1 MRIITQFAFNNVMRN
16 KKHNSAHN
24 TWFKRIQNNLTEVR
38 NEIDYVFQ
46 YGKLSQKVKLLL
58 GKF

>member
-1 MRIITQFAFNNVMRN
+1 MKKIQFAFNNEKR
-16 KKHNSAHN
+16 KKKYNATHN
-24 TWFKRIQNNLTEVR
+24 TWFSRIQNNPTEIR

>member
-1 MRIITQFAFNNVMRN
+1 MVQFAFNNVMRN
-16 KKHNSAHN
+16 KKYNATHNA
-24 TWFKRIQNNLTEVR
+24 WFSRIQNDPTEIR

>member
-1 MRIITQFAFNNVMRN
+1 MRIIAQFAFNNVMRN
-16 KKHNSAHN
+16 KKCNATRN
-24 TWFKRIQNNLTEVR
+24 AWFNRIQNNPSEIR

-46 YGKLSQKVKLLL
+46 YSKLPQKIKLLL

>member
-16 KKHNSAHN
+16 KKYNAAHN

-46 YGKLSQKVKLLL
+46 YGELSQKVKLLL

>member
-1 MRIITQFAFNNVMRN
+1 MVQFAFNSVMRN
-16 KKHNSAHN
+16 KKYNATHNA
-24 TWFKRIQNNLTEVR
+24 WFSRIQNNPTEIR

>member
-1 MRIITQFAFNNVMRN
+1 MVQFAFNNVMRN
-16 KKHNSAHN
+16 KKYNATHNA
-24 TWFKRIQNNLTEVR
+24 WFSRIQNNPTEIR
-38 NEIDYVFQ
+38 NEIGYVFQ